1 MGIRRFSRPPAE
13 APLEDAGS
21 GSIASRL
28 NWLRAAVMG
37 ANDGIVSTAGMVV
50 GVAGAAVS
58 TNALLAAGVAAVV
71 AGALSMAVGEYVS
84 VSSQRDS
91 QKAELAHEQRQLD
104 TDPAH
109 EVQHLAELF
118 TAQGLEAPLA
128 RQVAEQLMAKG
139 PLAAHARHE
148 LGIDPGRLT
157 SPWQA
162 AWAST
167 AAFVLGAL
175 IPLIA
180 ILSSPQPIAV
190 PVTMVSVVIALIVT
204 GSVAA
209 HLGGAPRTRAAL
221 RTVIGGLAAMA
232 VAYGIGTLLGQQ
244 L

>member
-1 MGIRRFSRPPAE
+1 MGIRRTSRTPAGV
-13 APLEDAGS
+13 PLEEAG
-21 GSIASRL
+21 GGTIASRL

-58 TNALLAAGVAAVV
+58 TNALLASGVAAVV

-104 TDPAH
+104 TDPVY
-109 EVQHLAELF
+109 EVRHLAELF
-118 TAQGLEAPLA
+118 AAQGVEAPLA
-128 RQVAEQLMAKG
+128 HQVAEQLMAEG

-175 IPLIA
+175 IPLVA
-180 ILSSPQPIAV
+180 ILTSPRPIAV
-190 PVTMVSVVIALIVT
+190 PVTMVSVVVALLVT

-209 HLGGAPRTRAAL
+209 HLGRAPRARAAL
-221 RTVIGGLAAMA
+221 RTVAGGLAAMA
-232 VAYGIGTLLGQQ
+232 IAYGIGSLLGTQ